1 MNFVHL
7 MLMMGMAALAGC
19 CCASES
25 LISSGSS
32 SCTLGTY
39 GEACTDLCSRTG
51 EGEGCVSRC
60 IDEVRT
66 EGMGDATTCCTSTYR
81 DQCQETCNEYGSY
94 GVEECMSDCEGQY
107 AQFGFSMD
115 ECGLPV

>member
-1 MNFVHL
+1 MKSMHVILLFGAVL
-7 MLMMGMAALAGC
+7 LAGC
-19 CCASES
+19 CGPTGP
-25 LISSGSS
+25 SSGSGY
-32 SCTLGTY
+32 CALGTY
-39 GEACTDLCSRTG
+39 GEACADLCYRMG

-60 IDEVRT
+60 MEEVRR

-94 GVEECMSDCEGQY
+94 GIGECMSECAVQY
-107 AQFGFSMD
+107 EEFGFHMD